1 MVLILAYLVFLSPRV
16 QTYFCQKIAKSISE
30 KTHTPVTIQGVDFS
44 PFKSIIFK
52 GVYIEDHRKDTLI
65 YVGELNSKLD
75 SINFK
80 SKKAYIGKLNL
91 KQAYFNLYEGKDRV
105 QNLQI
110 FLDSL
115 SNKQE
120 IPDTS
125 VHKKNWVISVSD
137 LDLIDSRFTF
147 LTLEAQKQAFGM
159 NYDDIDVRNIKL
171 QARNIK
177 IIGDSVDFDLKHM
190 SCIEKSGFIIKDFKT
205 HSWITPTQ
213 WGMSDATISSPRSVL
228 SAGQILLNY
237 VSGQGYWSHFTKKMQ
252 LDFKIRS
259 SKISFED
266 LAYFNDNLLG
276 FRESGFLSG
285 HVYGTIYD
293 LKGRNINVIYG
304 NHTNF
309 KGRFYLNGLPS
320 IENSY
325 LEADF
330 DELTTSISDL
340 ENVYIPNYEGNYI
353 ELPRQLDNL
362 GLIRY
367 KGKFNGFIND
377 FVFYGNFKTDQGN
390 IRTDILLKPSLVDN
404 SLSFR
409 GDINTQDF
417 DLGHLLS
424 QEKIGKVS
432 MNVSL
437 KGSSS
442 KKGTQGAMMGN
453 IEKFNFFNYEYK
465 NLSLDGY
472 FADKHFDGKLSLLD
486 PNIEFDFAGK
496 IDFSKETPVVNFDS
510 HLKNAKLFPLHL
522 NTKDELSELN
532 LNLNANFTGDR
543 FDNANGHILIDS
555 IQYKNGRGKF
565 NLDEIKIDSK
575 TTPTLKQFDLKSDLA
590 DLNVIGN
597 YELDKLV
604 SSLSNMIYY
613 YLPAYAPDSS
623 YTKIDST
630 NNFKIDLL
638 IKENSGLIQLIYPNI
653 GLSPNSQLSG
663 EINAKEH
670 SLNLNLHI
678 PSLTYDSKSIEGIKV
693 NLNTNDDKLILKGRS
708 DKLAFSE
715 DYNIFNLSHQIE
727 AQNNH
732 LKYDLN
738 WNNWGAKTYSGSL
751 SAIATVDSKAMGTTP
766 KWEID
771 LLPSTIILADSTW
784 QINQSHIQ
792 IDSTSYSI
800 DQFKISQNQQFFSID
815 GKISTLPEDI
825 IKCQIN
831 NISLKNINTINNS
844 KNLGIDGNTRGYFQL
859 SDFYGDRLTN
869 TDLVLENLTFHN
881 DTIGDLHLKSDWIKN
896 EQKLSLEAYAIH
908 NDKREINIQGSY
920 YPELDSVAL
929 SLNLDSMRMN
939 IMRPYLEGNISELEG
954 RLGGFMQVEGPTSLP
969 RINGKLKFLN
979 TSFKIEELQ
988 TKYTCND
995 SIIFTPKEIQF
1006 NNFKFY
1012 DSENNMA
1019 EIYGAIALN
1028 NYTKLDLDLA
1038 LSTNNFKLLNT
1049 KITDNELLY
1058 GQAFLTGITHLY
1070 GSPDDIEIEIDAKT
1084 NRDTRIYIPLN
1095 KTGDIEKSDFITFIH
1110 TFDTGEIEPEK
1121 YDIDLSGIKL
1131 NCNLEVTPETD
1142 IQIIFDSKIGDVL
1155 KANGSGNLQLGID
1168 TKGDF
1173 KIYGNYTIQTGSYLF
1188 TLQNVINKKFDL
1200 SNGGTIK
1207 WDGDP
1212 YSATI
1217 DINAVYNV
1225 KTTLYDILLNTPYV
1239 DNTKKIQVQCNMNLS
1254 QQLSNPNIRFDIDF
1268 PTLDQQTQS
1277 ILAALFSTEDEMN
1290 KQILSLL
1297 VLNRFY
1303 TPEYMRSTD
1312 ANFENKNSSYAVGVT
1327 TSELLSN
1334 QLSNWLSQ
1342 ISNKF
1347 DVGFSYRPGDNI
1359 TSDEIEFALSTQ
1371 LFDDKVTING
1381 NLGTNSNSN
1390 QNQDNDIVGDFDVNI
1405 KLDKKGKLQMKAFTR
1420 SNEYLASDAS
1430 RNTQG
1435 VGIFYKE
1442 DFNTISELF
1451 RKYLSFLRKNNTK
1464 KDSE

>member
-1 MVLILAYLVFLSPRV
+1 MVLILAYLIFLSPRV

-30 KTHTPVTIQGVDFS
+30 RAHTPVSIQGVDFS
-44 PFKSIIFK
+44 PFKKIILK

-65 YVGELNSKLD
+65 YVGELSSKLD

-91 KQAYFNLYEGKDRV
+91 KQAYFNLYEGNDRV
-105 QNLQI
+105 QNLQV

-115 SNKQE
+115 SNSPE
-120 IPDTS
+120 IPDTTS
-125 VHKKNWVISVSD
+125 QQNSWIINVSN
-137 LDLIDSRFTF
+137 LDLIDSHFRF
-147 LTLEAQKQAFGM
+147 LTIDAKKQAFGM
-159 NYDDIDVRNIKL
+159 NYDDIDVRNINL

-177 IIGDSVDFDLKHM
+177 IIGDSVDFDVKHM
-190 SCIEKSGFIIKDFKT
+190 SCIEKSGFILTGFKT

-213 WGMSDATISSPRSVL
+213 WGMSDATISSPKSVL
-228 SAGQILLNY
+228 SASQILLNY
-237 VSGQGYWSHFTKKMQ
+237 VSGEGYWSHFTKKMK
-252 LDFKIRS
+252 LDFQIRS

-266 LAYFNDNLLG
+266 LAYFNDVLLG
-276 FRESGFLSG
+276 YRESGFLSG
-285 HVYGTIYD
+285 HLFGTVYD

-309 KGRFYLNGLPS
+309 KGRFYLNGLPQ

-325 LEADF
+325 LEANF
-330 DELTTSISDL
+330 EELTTSISDL
-340 ENVYIPNYEGNYI
+340 ENVYIPNYEGNHI
-353 ELPRQLDNL
+353 VLPSQLDNL
-362 GLIRY
+362 GLIHY

-377 FVFYGNFKTDQGN
+377 FVFYGNFKTDQGD
-390 IRTDILLKPSLVDN
+390 IRTDILLKPNLIDN
-404 SLSFR
+404 SLSFT
-409 GDINTQDF
+409 GDINTQNF
-417 DLGHLLS
+417 NLGHLLNH
-424 QEKIGKVS
+424 EKVGQVS

-437 KGSSS
+437 KGSTS
-442 KKGTQGAMMGN
+442 KKGTQGVMNGN
-453 IEKFNFFNYEYK
+453 IKQFNFYNYEYK
-465 NLSLDGY
+465 NLSLNGY
-472 FADKHFDGKLSLLD
+472 FADKHFDGRISLLD

-496 IDFSKETPVVNFDS
+496 IDFSKEIPVVNFDS

-522 NTKDELSELN
+522 NTKDELAELN
-532 LNLNANFTGDR
+532 LNLNANFTGNR
-543 FDNANGHILIDS
+543 FDNANGHIFINN
-555 IQYKNGRGKF
+555 IEYKNGRGKF
-565 NLDEIKIDSK
+565 NLNDIKIDSK
-575 TTPTLKQFDLKSDLA
+575 TTPELKQFDLKSDLA
-590 DLNVIGN
+590 DLNVKGN

-623 YTKIDST
+623 YTKLDST
-630 NNFKIDLL
+630 NKFEIDLL
-638 IKENSGLIQLIYPNI
+638 VKENSGLTELIYPDI
-653 GLSPNSQLSG
+653 ILAPNSQLSG
-663 EINAKEH
+663 EINAAEH
-670 SLNLNLHI
+670 ALNLKLDI
-678 PSLTYDSKSIEGIKV
+678 PFLTYDSKSIEGIKV
-693 NLNTNDDKLILKGRS
+693 NLNTNHDKLILKGRS
-708 DKLAFSE
+708 DKLAFTE

-727 AQNNH
+727 AQNNQ

-751 SAIATVDSKAMGTTP
+751 SAVGTVESKTMGSSP

-800 DQFKISQNQQFFSID
+800 DQFKISQNEQFLSID
-815 GKISTLPEDI
+815 GKISTLAKDI
-825 IKCQIN
+825 IKCQFN
-831 NISLKNINTINNS
+831 DISLKNINTINNS
-844 KNLGIDGNTRGYFQL
+844 RNLGIDGKTRGYFQL

-869 TDLVLENLTFHN
+869 ADLVLDNLTFNN
-881 DTIGDLHLKSDWIKN
+881 DTIGDLHLKSNWVKN
-896 EQKLSLEAYAIH
+896 EQKLSLEAYVIH
-908 NDKREINIQGSY
+908 KNKREINIQGSY
-920 YPELDSVAL
+920 YPVLDSINL

-939 IMRPYLEGNISELEG
+939 ILHPYLEGSISELEG

-969 RINGKLKFLN
+969 RIFGKLKFLN
-979 TSFKIEELQ
+979 TSFKIDQLQ

-995 SIIFTPKEIQF
+995 SVVFTPKEIQF

-1019 EIYGAIALN
+1019 EIYGAITLN
-1028 NYTKLDLDLA
+1028 DYNKFDLDLA

-1058 GQAFLTGITHLY
+1058 GQAYLTGITHLY

-1084 NRDTRIYIPLN
+1084 SRDTRIYIPLN
-1095 KTGDIEKSDFITFIH
+1095 KTGDIENSDFITFIN
-1110 TFDTGEIEPEK
+1110 TVNTDETELEK
-1121 YDIDLSGIKL
+1121 YDIDLTGIKL
-1131 NCNLEVTPETD
+1131 NCNLEITPETD

-1217 DINAVYNV
+1217 DINAIYNV

-1254 QQLSNPNIRFDIDF
+1254 QKLSNPNIHFDIAF

-1371 LFDDKVTING
+1371 LFNDKVTING
-1381 NLGTNSNSN
+1381 NLGTNSNQN
-1390 QNQDNDIVGDFDVNI
+1390 QKQDNDIVGDFDVNI

-1442 DFNTISELF
+1442 DFDTISELF
-1451 RKYLSFLRKNNTK
+1451 KKYMNFLRSNK
-1464 KDSE
+1464 KEKASE